1 MVTTEISQVPLSGV
15 LQLLQSARW
24 APSYQAFLGMRLGSV
39 SVSFPGP
46 SVGSVSVSFPGPS
59 VGSRLSPVPSELI
72 FLFLGRLGMRLGSV
86 CAVNTGNTIYQS
98 PLVGS
103 VLALLPGNP

>member
-46 SVGSVSVSFPGPS
+46 SVGF
-59 VGSRLSPVPSELI
+59 RLSPVPI
-72 FLFLGRLGMRLGSV
+72 FLFLGHLGMSIGSV
-86 CAVNTGNTIYQS
+86 CAGNTIYQS